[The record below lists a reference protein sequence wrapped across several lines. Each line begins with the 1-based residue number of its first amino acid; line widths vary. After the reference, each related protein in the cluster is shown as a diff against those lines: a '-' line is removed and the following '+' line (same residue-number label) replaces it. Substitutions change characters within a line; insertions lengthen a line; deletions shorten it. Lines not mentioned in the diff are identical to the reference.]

1 VTADTRWLTVLAAL
15 RVGNRPAAELNAGP
29 AGPVPGAPA
38 QFVQSLVLADRGEI
52 DQALELTHEVQ
63 SLGLWDSAE
72 RDPAQRAP
80 FLRSGF
86 KLQRARWY
94 LARQLPHEARRQ
106 LLWHQHFHMVRYPS
120 DEPLTAE
127 VDWAFGT
134 LASWQLATW
143 LDQDEPDTDVCEAY
157 RLVAERWS
165 DGEARYRERGT
176 RARTRLAEL
185 QCDQ

>member
-1 VTADTRWLTVLAAL
+1 
-15 RVGNRPAAELNAGP
+15 
-29 AGPVPGAPA
+29 
-38 QFVQSLVLADRGEI
+38 
-52 DQALELTHEVQ
+52 
-63 SLGLWDSAE
+63 
-72 RDPAQRAP
+72 
-80 FLRSGF
+80 
-86 KLQRARWY
+86 
-94 LARQLPHEARRQ
+94 
-106 LLWHQHFHMVRYPS
+106 MVRYPS